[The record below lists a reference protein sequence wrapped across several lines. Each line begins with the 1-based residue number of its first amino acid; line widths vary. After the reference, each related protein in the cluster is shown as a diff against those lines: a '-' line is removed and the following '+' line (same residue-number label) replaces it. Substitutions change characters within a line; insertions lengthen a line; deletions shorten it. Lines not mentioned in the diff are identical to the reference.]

1 MIRPTPHS
9 RRARFVTFGC
19 KVNQYDTQVLREH
32 AAAGGW
38 EETDGDA
45 DLIVVNTCTVTEH
58 GGAEARKAVRR
69 LARAN
74 PDARIVVTG
83 CYAVSDPDAVADLP
97 NVEDVV
103 GNDDK
108 DRLLAT
114 LSGRAADTPFI
125 ENTVTGFRD
134 HTRAFLKIQD
144 GCYLRCTYCII
155 PEVRPAV
162 TSKRPET
169 VVREVNDLVAE
180 GFREVVVTGVHVGAY
195 GRGAPGAG
203 RRDALAALLARIL
216 DETEIER
223 VRLSSIESFEVTDE
237 LIGVYAA
244 SPRMAPHLHVPL
256 QSGSARVL
264 RDMRRRYNPAGFLKT
279 VGRLRAALPGV
290 ALTTDAIVGF
300 PGETEADFGETL
312 AVLRE
317 ARIMK
322 THVFPFSPRRGTPAA
337 ERNDPVPSAE
347 IRRRVAV
354 CDEEG
359 RRLAEDFAASRIGTE
374 ATVLAETRRL
384 SGKLTGFTGRYLRA
398 YFEGGDD
405 CMGEMVTVRITGL
418 RSGGVTAEA
427 RLP

>member
-1 MIRPTPHS
+1 MIRPTSTS

-32 AAAGGW
+32 AASGGW

-69 LARAN
+69 LAREN

-83 CYAVSDPDAVADLP
+83 CYAVSDPDHVAELP
-97 NVEDVV
+97 NVTDVV

-114 LSGRAADTPFI
+114 LSGSATATPFI

-169 VVREVNDLVAE
+169 VVREVNDLVAS

-195 GRGAPGAG
+195 GREAPGAG
-203 RRDALAALLARIL
+203 RRDALSALLAKIL

-237 LIGVYAA
+237 LIAVYEGN
-244 SPRMAPHLHVPL
+244 SRMAPHLHVPL

-264 RDMRRRYNPAGFLKT
+264 REMKRRYNPAGFQKT

-300 PGETEADFGETL
+300 PGETDADFEETL

-322 THVFPFSPRRGTPAA
+322 THVFPYSPRRGTPAA
-337 ERNDPVPSAE
+337 ERKDPVPSAE

-359 RRLAEDFAASRIGTE
+359 QRLAGEYAASRIGTE
-374 ATVLAETRRL
+374 AVVLVETRRL
-384 SGKLTGFTGRYLRA
+384 GGMLTGFTGRYLRA
-398 YFEGGDD
+398 FFEGGDES
-405 CMGEMVTVRITGL
+405 MGEMVKVRVTGI
-418 RSGGVTAEA
+418 RPGGVTAEV
-427 RLP
+427 RP